1 MLIHD
6 TRDHYLHLK
15 LRDGFRPQW
24 QHLYNIFN
32 IGVPSMFEQA
42 AMRAGAIIYVRTV
55 ASLGTLAYATHQVG
69 MNIQALSFMTGQAF
83 AVSATSL
90 VGQSLGKKRPDMAQ
104 SYSNHTRR
112 LGLIISLI
120 LGVVFWFFGG
130 QIVGLYTDEPQII
143 SRGARILKL
152 VALVQPAQSSQFIL
166 AGALRGAGDTRATA
180 VITFLTVLLVRPSLA
195 LLAINK
201 LGWGLDGAWIALV
214 ADQLLRSGL
223 ILLRYRSGRWKKI
236 RIE

>member
-1 MLIHD
+1 
-6 TRDHYLHLK
+6 
-15 LRDGFRPQW
+15 
-24 QHLYNIFN
+24 
-32 IGVPSMFEQA
+32 
-42 AMRAGAIIYVRTV
+42 MRAGAIIYVRTV
-55 ASLGTLAYATHQVG
+55 VSLGALAYATHQVG